1 MKKEEV
7 VRLVDSIHRDKNIS
21 RSILFDGLRF
31 ALEQAAS
38 KAFEVEPEEVKASV
52 NQISGDIAV
61 FVNGEKVDMN
71 SGELGRIAAQTTKQF
86 FKAKI
91 LEAEK
96 DIVMREFSD
105 KIRTIISCEVLRRER
120 GNIVVQVLG
129 YGCEAIIPREE
140 QVPTE
145 RYRTGDRIR
154 CLILGIQ
161 SKSSKANLV
170 LSRSRP
176 ELVHELFMADVPE
189 IADDVI
195 VVMELARE
203 AGFRTKIAV
212 HCEDS
217 RIDCVGACVGPRGTR
232 IRNIINELGG
242 EKIDIIPW
250 ADVQE
255 TFIANSLAPA
265 RISRVYVNRD
275 DREAIVV
282 VPDDQLSLAIGKK
295 GQNVRLTC
303 RLTRWNVEV
312 KSETEFESDEN
323 GDSPEEG
330 EEKEGVEVS
339 SDAEAVAPVD
349 GDNSVAPEETSS
361 DADQPNPESEA
372 SADATS
378 SEPEEAEASSEE
390 EASEESK
397 A

>member
-7 VRLVDSIHRDKNIS
+7 LRLVDSIHRDKNIPRVS
-21 RSILFDGLRF
+21 LFEGLRF
-31 ALEQAAS
+31 SIEQAAC
-38 KAFEVEPEEVKASV
+38 KVYDVDPEDVRVTV
-52 NQISGDIAV
+52 NQMSGDISVAV
-61 FVNGEKVDMN
+61 NNERVDLE
-71 SGELGRIAAQTTKQF
+71 SGTLGRIAAQTTKQY

-96 DIVMREFSD
+96 DLVVEEFAD
-105 KIRTIISCEVLRRER
+105 KMRTIVTVEVLRKER
-120 GNIVVQVLG
+120 SNIIVQVLG
-129 YGCEAIIPREE
+129 HGFEAVIPREE

-145 RYRTGDRIR
+145 RYRTGDRLR
-154 CLILGIQ
+154 CFIIGMN
-161 SKSSKANLV
+161 SKSSKASLV

-176 ELVHELFMADVPE
+176 ELVHELFIADVPE
-189 IADDVI
+189 IADEVI
-195 VVMELARE
+195 IVQELARE

-212 HCEDS
+212 HCDNP

-250 ADVQE
+250 DETPE
-255 TFIANSLAPA
+255 TFIANALAPA

-312 KSETEFESDEN
+312 KSEQEFEEERKEELPVGE
-323 GDSPEEG
+323 GDSLLG
-330 EEKEGVEVS
+330 EDKTSETESAEVVN
-339 SDAEAVAPVD
+339 D
-349 GDNSVAPEETSS
+349 
-361 DADQPNPESEA
+361 A
-372 SADATS
+372 SADESLMGTGRT
-378 SEPEEAEASSEE
+378 EETPAENKE
-390 EASEESK
+390 
-397 A
+397 